1 VENDERL
8 RLILGVALAAIVVGG
23 TVDLILDQP
32 EGWLSFHV
40 VFEVLMI
47 AGALLLTTS
56 LWLGWW
62 RSSRSVGEL
71 RRSLEA
77 REAERVAFNANRFF
91 DFDTAVDYY
100 SALADSRRFRQSTDD
115 NVRAWRES
123 ARQALTGLGEAIDG
137 QFDAWGLTP
146 SEREVALLLLKGHS
160 HKAIAKHTDRSA
172 QTVRQ
177 HATSVYRKAD
187 LSGRAELSAY
197 FLEDLMLPAES
208 RGEGAGEAEERV

>member
-77 REAERVAFNANRFF
+77 REEER
-91 DFDTAVDYY
+91 D
-100 SALADSRRFRQSTDD
+100 
-115 NVRAWRES
+115 AWRES
-123 ARQALTGLGEAIDG
+123 ARQALRGLGEAIDG

-177 HATSVYRKAD
+177 HAASAYRKAD

-208 RGEGAGEAEERV
+208 RGEGVGEAEERV